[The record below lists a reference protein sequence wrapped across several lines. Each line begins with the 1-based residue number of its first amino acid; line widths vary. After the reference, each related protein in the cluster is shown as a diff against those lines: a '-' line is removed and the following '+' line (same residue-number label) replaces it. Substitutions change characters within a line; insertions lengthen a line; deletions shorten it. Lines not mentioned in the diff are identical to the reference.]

1 MIGLSPSYVQVVRT
15 DMRRRSFLDAL
26 SKVTVKSLARTV
38 AVALLMASFG
48 CSAILAAESSAAVSP
63 PAITSATSPPPDF
76 ESLQIKG
83 LNISLPGPQDTI
95 DPDFA
100 GIRSSLAA
108 LGIGYIG
115 WTNNNFFYNTL
126 QAERTTFGQQAYN
139 GQKPT
144 FFTNNVMQL
153 TYDLSRYGI
162 PDGQI
167 VLGGVY
173 NFDTWAPAGPNAL
186 SLATLS
192 YYQTFLNKQVE
203 LKFGYLAN
211 AVEFWGPFLAG
222 NLATGIFG
230 PSATIPVELGI
241 NAYAWATPAINIKA
255 NGPDGFYNKFGI
267 QRASSPDGLSVEK
280 IDNPTGLKWSTPN
293 SGVLVINEFG
303 YLKQAAPGQL
313 ATWVRAAP
321 MFNTSRYIDYAFG
334 GRGTGNY
341 AAYFLADQQ
350 LVQLAPIASQAA
362 RGVYAGVAAMYA
374 PPEFNR
380 FSQYYELRLYGIGLL
395 PSRPGDM
402 LSLVVTR
409 NVFSRYL
416 VDAALQ
422 GDELAHD
429 ASLSITAAY
438 TAPIAPGVR
447 AGIGLGYT
455 DHPTPVVYTPQT
467 GSALNILANV
477 TTFW

>member
-1 MIGLSPSYVQVVRT
+1 L
-15 DMRRRSFLDAL
+15 AL
-26 SKVTVKSLARTV
+26 LARTV
-38 AVALLMASFG
+38 AVALAMASFG
-48 CSAILAAESSAAVSP
+48 CSAILAAEPSTLSP
-63 PAITSATSPPPDF
+63 PAITSATTPTPDF
-76 ESLQIKG
+76 ESLRVKG
-83 LNISLPGPQDTI
+83 LNIVLPGPQDTI

-115 WTNNNFFYNTL
+115 YTNNNFFFNAL
-126 QAERTTFGQQAYN
+126 QGQQTTFGQQTYN
-139 GQKPT
+139 GQRPT

-173 NFDTWAPAGPNAL
+173 NFDTWPPAGPNAL
-186 SLATLS
+186 NLATLS
-192 YYQTFLNKQVE
+192 YYQTILNGRVE

-222 NLATGIFG
+222 NLATSIFG

-241 NAYAWATPAINIKA
+241 NAYAWATPAINIKV
-255 NGPDGFYNKFGI
+255 NGPDGFYNKLGI
-267 QRASSPDGLSVEK
+267 QRASNPDGPSVEK
-280 IDNPTGLKWSTPN
+280 LDNPTGLEWSTPN
-293 SGVLVINEFG
+293 SGVLLIDEFG
-303 YLKQAAPGQL
+303 YRKEAAAGQL

-321 MFNTSRYIDYAFG
+321 MFNTSRYIDYEFG
-334 GRGTGNY
+334 GRSTGNY

-350 LVQLAPIASQAA
+350 IVQLAPMASQAA
-362 RGVYAGVAAMYA
+362 RGVYVGVTAMYA
-374 PPEFNR
+374 PPEFNP

-395 PSRPGDM
+395 PSRPSDM
-402 LSLVVTR
+402 LSLVVSQ
-409 NVFSRYL
+409 NIFSRYL
-416 VDAALQ
+416 VDTTLQ
-422 GDELAHD
+422 KGKLAHD
-429 ASLSITAAY
+429 GSLSITAAY
-438 TAPIAPGVR
+438 TAAIAPGIRV
-447 AGIGLGYT
+447 GIGLGYT

-477 TTFW
+477 ATFW

>member
-1 MIGLSPSYVQVVRT
+1 MLHG
-15 DMRRRSFLDAL
+15 
-26 SKVTVKSLARTV
+26 
-38 AVALLMASFG
+38 
-48 CSAILAAESSAAVSP
+48 
-63 PAITSATSPPPDF
+63 
-76 ESLQIKG
+76 
-83 LNISLPGPQDTI
+83 
-95 DPDFA
+95 
-100 GIRSSLAA
+100 
-108 LGIGYIG
+108 
-115 WTNNNFFYNTL
+115 
-126 QAERTTFGQQAYN
+126 ERTTFGQQAYN

-144 FFTNNVMQL
+144 FFTNNVMQV

-167 VLGGVY
+167 VVGGVY

-203 LKFGYLAN
+203 LKLGYLAN
-211 AVEFWGPFLAG
+211 ALEFWGPFLAG
-222 NLATGIFG
+222 NLAASIFG
-230 PSATIPVELGI
+230 PSATIPVEAGI
-241 NAYAWATPAINIKA
+241 SAPAWATPAINIKV
-255 NGPDGFYNKFGI
+255 NGPYGFYNKLGV
-267 QRASSPDGLSVEK
+267 QRASSPDGPFVEK

-303 YLKQAAPGQL
+303 YRKEAAPGQL

-334 GRGTGNY
+334 GRSTGNY
-341 AAYFLADQQ
+341 GAYFLADQQ
-350 LVQLAPIASQAA
+350 IVQLAPMAGQAA
-362 RGVYAGVAAMYA
+362 RGVYAGVSAMYA

-402 LSLVVTR
+402 LSLVISR
-409 NVFSRYL
+409 NVFSHYL

-422 GDELAHD
+422 RGQLAHD
-429 ASLSITAAY
+429 GSLSITAAY
-438 TAPIAPGVR
+438 TAAIAPGIRV
-447 AGIGLGYT
+447 GIGLGYT

-477 TTFW
+477 ITFW